1 MTETLLLE
9 WIIQGQIS
17 PWTGNTIR
25 AIGHRGWAKR
35 KNRFTHP
42 RWPIAILSLS
52 MHASQSS
59 YEFLYLSWSHSLWKV
74 VPTNYEHSPIICV
87 VIVTYIWQKLNSV
100 EREVTRIVID
110 FWQLFSH
117 IIGETQRSQRL
128 LKGTYW
134 LVVPLRQ
141 IDVNSAANT
150 LWQWA
155 K

>member
-1 MTETLLLE
+1 M
-9 WIIQGQIS
+9 
-17 PWTGNTIR
+17 NTVS
-25 AIGHRGWAKR
+25 
-35 KNRFTHP
+35 TCTTSY
-42 RWPIAILSLS
+42 IL
-52 MHASQSS
+52 
-59 YEFLYLSWSHSLWKV
+59 
-74 VPTNYEHSPIICV
+74 
-87 VIVTYIWQKLNSV
+87 VIVTHIWQKLNSV

-150 LWQWA
+150 V
-155 K
+155 

>member
-1 MTETLLLE
+1 
-9 WIIQGQIS
+9 
-17 PWTGNTIR
+17 
-25 AIGHRGWAKR
+25 
-35 KNRFTHP
+35 
-42 RWPIAILSLS
+42 
-52 MHASQSS
+52 
-59 YEFLYLSWSHSLWKV
+59 V

-150 LWQWA
+150 V
-155 K
+155 